1 MLDERHHD
9 AYAAA
14 RANLAA
20 LARSVDDTNP
30 SWVRYGDLLTALE
43 QLHAPE
49 DLAEA
54 CDVEPAL
61 RGTYYRAARRAL
73 AELRDGDHLDALEV
87 NLLLGNLDQVW
98 HQDPQTDE
106 HAGGS

>member
-54 CDVEPAL
+54 VDLDDAG
-61 RGTYYRAARRAL
+61 RGTYYRAARHAL
-73 AELRDGDHLDALEV
+73 EALRGGDLDALEV

-98 HQDPQTDE
+98 HDDPQADE